1 MVVRVNDHMQ
11 DSNLTVSFYSASCT
25 QVKLG
30 YWRTSGRIMQYK
42 PVSGLLCGVQLKY
55 SEVDAE
61 TWLYEQNPVT
71 RNLVC

>member
-1 MVVRVNDHMQ
+1 MRVNDHICK
-11 DSNLTVSFYSASCT
+11 TVILPSHSPSCT
-25 QVKLG
+25 QVKLRN
-30 YWRTSGRIMQYK
+30 WRTSGLIMQYK
-42 PVSGLLCGVQLKY
+42 PVSGLLRGAQPKY